1 MNSKNKKGFTLDE
14 LVVVIA
20 IIGIL
25 AAILVP
31 TMMSYNKKARL
42 KAANANAKLIFT
54 TAKTKATECL
64 AEGDSIHDITVQ
76 GDPDTLTKA
85 AGDDYEKIV
94 CDAVAH
100 VLSQNGGGTGMLAL
114 TIDEETYVGY
124 AQWVAG
130 NSTSKGNIIG
140 QYPDPPKTHQQAE
153 SITFGTKFTP
163 PSK

>member
-1 MNSKNKKGFTLDE
+1 MNSKNKKGFTLVE

-25 AAILVP
+25 AAIL
-31 TMMSYNKKARL
+31 MSYIKKARL

-94 CDAVAH
+94 CEAVAH

-153 SITFGTKFTP
+153 SITFGTKFNP
-163 PSK
+163 

>member
-1 MNSKNKKGFTLDE
+1 MNSKNKKGFTLVE

-31 TMMSYNKKARL
+31 TMMSYIKKARL

-100 VLSQNGGGTGMLAL
+100 VLSQNGGGTGM
-114 TIDEETYVGY
+114 
-124 AQWVAG
+124 
-130 NSTSKGNIIG
+130 
-140 QYPDPPKTHQQAE
+140 P
-153 SITFGTKFTP
+153 
-163 PSK
+163 